1 MFLIPT
7 YVSVSH
13 INGVGLFTRN
23 KVLAGTTVARW
34 DPNFDMTFDQDMFE
48 QFPEAA
54 QQHIRKHGTKDIHG
68 RWKLGADGDQYI
80 NHSDRPN
87 LIRQDDKLI
96 AERTI
101 LAREELT
108 CDYRPF
114 RNDIL

>member
-7 YVSVSH
+7 YVGVSH
-13 INGVGLFTRN
+13 INGVGLFT
-23 KVLAGTTVARW
+23 KHKIVAGTTVAKW
-34 DPNFDMTFDQDMFE
+34 NPDFDMTFEHDTFE
-48 QFPEAA
+48 QFPEVV
-54 QQHIRKHGTKDIHG
+54 QKHIRKHGTKDIHG

-87 LIRQDDKLI
+87 LIRRDGKLI

-101 LAREELT
+101 PASEELT